1 MGPRSSPTLC
11 AKRFVV
17 VVIALNGARQD
28 FFVHRPGSRAGE
40 GAGRRS
46 LPGISIS
53 RSVDPAGN
61 FRPRSRGSE
70 VHPGTTLSAP
80 GGRELG
86 EVVQRSPVRRV
97 VGGSESA
104 SQKGRR
110 GFKRSEAGARG
121 GRRPPCRAHPAPSK
135 GSKNKKKDSKK
146 PVQHTRPRCMTAGG
160 GVGGRLGGG

>member
-1 MGPRSSPTLC
+1 
-11 AKRFVV
+11 
-17 VVIALNGARQD
+17 
-28 FFVHRPGSRAGE
+28 VHRPGSRAGE

-135 GSKNKKKDSKK
+135 GSKNKKKGFEE
-146 PVQHTRPRCMTAGG
+146 TRATHATAVHDGGRWGGRATGG
-160 GVGGRLGGG
+160 GVISQK